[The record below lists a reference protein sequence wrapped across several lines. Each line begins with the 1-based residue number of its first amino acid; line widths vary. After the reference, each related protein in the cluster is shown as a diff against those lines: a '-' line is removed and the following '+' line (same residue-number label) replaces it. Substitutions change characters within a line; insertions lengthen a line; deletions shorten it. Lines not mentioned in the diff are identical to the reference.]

1 MTPSHRCLGAALAA
15 ILSSTLGGCDGADAE
30 RPPESTLRLGVRAP
44 ARIVR
49 DDLGIPHVFAASE
62 ADVVF
67 LQGVV
72 QARDRLFQMDV
83 IRRQAEGTL
92 AELLGPSAVPSDV
105 QLRTFGLRRA
115 AEQSLEIISP
125 ESRRALA
132 AYAAGV
138 NSVASA
144 GPLPR
149 EYAALEISRFR
160 PWTEVDSL
168 MALKLFTFQVS
179 LNLGEL
185 DQTLALAS
193 YQAAGARQGFDGT
206 ALFLEDTNPVS
217 PFELFATIPEA
228 QERPSGAGRA
238 APPRV
243 DPRFLDQP
251 TLDMVRRLVRQLD
264 DAPFAADAFRSH
276 GEGRGSNGFV
286 VSGRFSATRTPLL
299 AADPHLPL
307 SAPSTFHQIQLHAPA
322 AGIDVTGIS
331 FLAVPYVAIG
341 SNPRVTWTATLHNM
355 DITDIYREKVVADPA
370 SPSGLSTVYKGKLE
384 PIIRVPQSFRANS
397 PGDGVRDN
405 LAAVPPGPGVPS
417 AVLIVPRRNQGPIVQ
432 LDASAGMALSVQYAG
447 FGGTRE
453 IDAFRG
459 FALARDV
466 DDFEGAV
473 RDLDIGSQNF
483 VYADVDGNIAY
494 FLGGEAPLRE
504 DLESG
509 QVNGLPPMF
518 IREGQGGNEWLPAR
532 TTDPDRAIPFEI
544 LPASEM
550 PRLINPPRGFIVTAN
565 NDPTGA
571 TLDNDSFNQRR
582 PGGGIL
588 YLGFAYSSG
597 TRAVRISDLLE
608 EKIARR
614 GRLTTAD
621 IGAIQADTVMDDALV
636 FTPEILQAFANAS
649 EPGAH
654 PALAELAADPRVAE
668 AVSRLSAWDQSTPTG
683 IRQGF
688 DASDAPGR
696 LREPRAEEI
705 EDSVA
710 ATIYSV
716 WRNQFLR
723 AVVVETV
730 ERLGLRSFRSARLE
744 VLAATRRLLDGFDT
758 ARGVGASGVDFF
770 ALPGIDDAATR
781 RDLVILRSLSR
792 ALDLLAGDAYA
803 AAFQRS
809 TRQDDYRWGILH
821 RVMLD
826 HPLGPP
832 FSIPP
837 AGGAFPPPLGP
848 ALPGIPVDGGFGTV
862 DVATNVLFQD
872 SPDAFVFREGPSYRF
887 IARGRVVGRGFAT
900 QGSLP
905 GGQSG
910 VLGSRF
916 YANLLET
923 WLTNDTY
930 PLRQTLLELAGHID
944 SIETILP
951 ILPRRP

>member
-1 MTPSHRCLGAALAA
+1 MMLPPRYLGTALAA
-15 ILSSTLGGCDGADAE
+15 ILCSTLGGCADPGPDQ
-30 RPPESTLRLGVRAP
+30 PPASALRLGVGA
-44 ARIVR
+44 AAKIVR
-49 DDLGIPHVFAASE
+49 DELGIPHVFATSE

-67 LQGVV
+67 LQGFVH
-72 QARDRLFQMDV
+72 ARDRLFQMDV

-105 QLRTFGLRRA
+105 QLRTFGLRQA
-115 AEQSLEIISP
+115 AERSLQIISP

-132 AYAAGV
+132 AYAAGI
-138 NSVASA
+138 NAVASA
-144 GPLPR
+144 DPLPP

-160 PWTEVDSL
+160 PWTEIDSL

-179 LNLGEL
+179 LNLGEI
-185 DQTLALAS
+185 DQTLTLAS
-193 YQAAGARQGFDGT
+193 YQAAGATQGFDGT

-228 QERPSGAGRA
+228 QERPPRAGRA

-243 DPRFLDQP
+243 DARFLDEP
-251 TLDMVRRLVRQLD
+251 TLNMARRLLRQLD
-264 DAPFAADAFRSH
+264 DAPFAADAFLSH

-286 VSGRFSATRTPLL
+286 VAGRFSATRTPLL

-307 SAPSTFHQIQLHAPA
+307 SAPATFYQIQLHAPA

-331 FLAVPYVAIG
+331 FLGVPYIAIG
-341 SNPRVTWTATLHNM
+341 SNARVTWTATLHNM

-370 SPSGLSTVYKGKLE
+370 SPSGLSTVYKGALE
-384 PIIRVPQSFRANS
+384 PIIPVPQSFRANA
-397 PGDGVRDN
+397 PGDGVPDN
-405 LAAVPPGPGVPS
+405 LAAVPPGPGVPA

-432 LDASAGMALSVQYAG
+432 HDAAAGVALSVQYAG

-459 FALARDV
+459 FALARNI

-504 DLESG
+504 DLEAG
-509 QVNGLPPMF
+509 QVKGLPPMF
-518 IREGQGGNEWLPAR
+518 IRDGQGGNEWLPAR
-532 TTDPDRAIPFEI
+532 TADPDRAIPFEI
-544 LPASEM
+544 LPAAEM
-550 PRLINPPRGFIVTAN
+550 PRLINPPRGYIVTAN

-588 YLGFAYSSG
+588 YLGFGYATG

-614 GRLTTAD
+614 GRLRTAD
-621 IGAIQADTVMDDALV
+621 LGAIQADTVMDDALV
-636 FTPEILQAFANAS
+636 FTPEILQAFANAT

-654 PALAELAADPRVAE
+654 PALAQLAADPRIAE
-668 AVSRLSAWDQSTPTG
+668 AVSRLTAWDQSTPTG

-688 DASDAPGR
+688 DASDTPGR
-696 LREPRAEEI
+696 LRDPRADEVA
-705 EDSVA
+705 DSVA

-723 AVVVETV
+723 GTVVATV
-730 ERLGLRSFRSARLE
+730 EGLGLQSRNSGRNE
-744 VLAATRRLLDGFDT
+744 ILAAARRLLDGFDT

-770 ALPGIDDAATR
+770 AVPGIDDAATR

-803 AAFQRS
+803 TAFQRS

-821 RVMLD
+821 RVILD

-837 AGGAFPPPLGP
+837 AGGAFPPPLDP
-848 ALPGIPVDGGFGTV
+848 ALPGIPVDGGFLTV
-862 DVATNVLFQD
+862 DIGDNVLFQD
-872 SPDAFVFREGPSYRF
+872 SPEAFVFRQGPSYRF
-887 IARGRVVGRGFAT
+887 LARGRVLGPGFAT
-900 QGSLP
+900 EGSLP

-930 PLRQTLLELAGHID
+930 PLRQSLLELAGHID

-951 ILPRRP
+951 VRP